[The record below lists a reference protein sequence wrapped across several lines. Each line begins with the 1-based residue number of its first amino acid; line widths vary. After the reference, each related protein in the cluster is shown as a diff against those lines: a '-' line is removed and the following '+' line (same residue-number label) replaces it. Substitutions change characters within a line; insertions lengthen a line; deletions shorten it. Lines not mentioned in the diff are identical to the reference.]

1 MEECRERQK
10 RKDGRMERIPRAG
23 EFYRH
28 FKDKLYQVI
37 AIAEHT
43 ETGEQMVVYQAL
55 YGDYGIYVRPL
66 SMFMSQV
73 DHEKYPDVKQ
83 KYRFER
89 VDVKK
94 EEGDG
99 LLTKKCGGAEK
110 STKKELSPLIRP
122 FVESD
127 SYEQKL
133 EILAAM
139 RGKVGQEE
147 LDILYVALDLPQ
159 RSGDIEGQLHSIEKY
174 LLMQQKFDG
183 NRLR

>member
-1 MEECRERQK
+1 
-10 RKDGRMERIPRAG
+10 MERIPRPG

-37 AIAEHT
+37 AIAQHT

-55 YGDYGIYVRPL
+55 YGNYGIYVRPL
-66 SMFMSQV
+66 SMFISQV

-89 VDVKK
+89 VDVRPEENDSLRPEKPEKRGCVGKDK
-94 EEGDG
+94 ETDKE
-99 LLTKKCGGAEK
+99 
-110 STKKELSPLIRP
+110 KELSPLILP
-122 FVESD
+122 FIESD

-159 RSGDIEGQLHSIEKY
+159 RTGDIEGQLNSIEKY

>member
-1 MEECRERQK
+1 
-10 RKDGRMERIPRAG
+10 MERIPRPG

-43 ETGEQMVVYQAL
+43 ETREQMVVYQAL
-55 YGDYGIYVRPL
+55 YGNYGVYVRPL
-66 SMFMSQV
+66 SMFISQV

-89 VDVKK
+89 VDVRTEENDSLGLKQFK
-94 EEGDG
+94 ESGSVENDR
-99 LLTKKCGGAEK
+99 END
-110 STKKELSPLIRP
+110 KERELNPLILP

-159 RSGDIEGQLHSIEKY
+159 RTGDIEGQLNSIEKY